1 MAGLTKEAAMKR
13 ATFVVTMM
21 LLLGSASV
29 SAAECA
35 WVLWE
40 RVETSK
46 RVSWEATRAFGKEAQ
61 CRADQVERIRQLQ
74 GIVKDSPNRHV
85 TKDGIRFL
93 KFESGELTGV
103 FFNEALC
110 FPDTIDP
117 REKK

>member
-1 MAGLTKEAAMKR
+1 MRRMIVLLT
-13 ATFVVTMM
+13 TI
-21 LLLGSASV
+21 LLLGSATV
-29 SAAECA
+29 AGAECA

-93 KFESGELTGV
+93 KFESRELTGV

-117 REKK
+117 REKKE